1 MSSLNKLPKFF
12 QFALS
17 SALILSGLVLMIWSQ
32 IKPYQ
37 LIVNGETIRMRAVAL
52 YARDLFNLAG
62 IPLQPEDR
70 ISTDPNGFSLAIP
83 EQISLLAARPV
94 TIETDQGKEEILSA
108 ELIPA
113 NILQEAGIRLFPE
126 DILLVEGE
134 NLPIDQKMPA
144 AEALHLEF
152 KTAKQI
158 DIFQNE
164 HYLTT
169 LFTQKSNYQEALQ
182 EVGMQFHEKDRFSPN
197 LTGILSSTNQLYV
210 TKAEPVCVITGGSKY
225 CGLSAG
231 KTVSEALADLN
242 LTPQNLDYAQ
252 QAEDQPLPPD
262 RKISLHQLEERLVL
276 QTDETSFSYSYQEDP
291 NTQLDTT
298 VVIMP
303 GQPGIQVSR
312 TTERIQDGTLLAST
326 SEDPWK
332 ASDPRDGVMGRGTRA
347 VLQTETVDGETIEF
361 WRKVS
366 VYATSYHPSTFGDNP
381 RTRSGLPLAK
391 GTVAVSAAWYPSM
404 ALQRVYVQGYGYGT
418 IGDSGGGIPGTPW
431 IDLGY
436 SDEDYIGWH
445 SWTTLYFLPP
455 IPAWYPVILP

>member
-1 MSSLNKLPKFF
+1 
-12 QFALS
+12 
-17 SALILSGLVLMIWSQ
+17 
-32 IKPYQ
+32 
-37 LIVNGETIRMRAVAL
+37 MRAVAL

-83 EQISLLAARPV
+83 EQISLLAARAV

-144 AEALHLEF
+144 AEALLGI
-152 KTAKQI
+152 KTAKKI

-169 LFTQKSNYQEALQ
+169 LFNKKKQLPGALQ

-210 TKAEPVCVITGGSKY
+210 TKAEPVCVITRGSKY

-252 QAEDQPLPPD
+252 QAED
-262 RKISLHQLEERLVL
+262 H
-276 QTDETSFSYSYQEDP
+276 
-291 NTQLDTT
+291 
-298 VVIMP
+298 
-303 GQPGIQVSR
+303 
-312 TTERIQDGTLLAST
+312 
-326 SEDPWK
+326 
-332 ASDPRDGVMGRGTRA
+332 
-347 VLQTETVDGETIEF
+347 
-361 WRKVS
+361 
-366 VYATSYHPSTFGDNP
+366 
-381 RTRSGLPLAK
+381 LPLTEK
-391 GTVAVSAAWYPSM
+391 S
-404 ALQRVYVQGYGYGT
+404 
-418 IGDSGGGIPGTPW
+418 
-431 IDLGY
+431 
-436 SDEDYIGWH
+436 
-445 SWTTLYFLPP
+445 
-455 IPAWYPVILP
+455 PAPA

>member
-1 MSSLNKLPKFF
+1 
-12 QFALS
+12 
-17 SALILSGLVLMIWSQ
+17 
-32 IKPYQ
+32 
-37 LIVNGETIRMRAVAL
+37 MRAVAL

-197 LTGILSSTNQLYV
+197 LTGLLSSTNQLYV

-242 LTPQNLDYAQ
+242 LTPKTLTTRNKRKTNLSHLTEKSPCTSLKSVWFYKLTRQ
-252 QAEDQPLPPD
+252 VFLTPT
-262 RKISLHQLEERLVL
+262 RKTPTLSL
-276 QTDETSFSYSYQEDP
+276 
-291 NTQLDTT
+291 
-298 VVIMP
+298 I
-303 GQPGIQVSR
+303 
-312 TTERIQDGTLLAST
+312 LL
-326 SEDPWK
+326 
-332 ASDPRDGVMGRGTRA
+332 
-347 VLQTETVDGETIEF
+347 L
-361 WRKVS
+361 
-366 VYATSYHPSTFGDNP
+366 
-381 RTRSGLPLAK
+381 
-391 GTVAVSAAWYPSM
+391 
-404 ALQRVYVQGYGYGT
+404 
-418 IGDSGGGIPGTPW
+418 
-431 IDLGY
+431 
-436 SDEDYIGWH
+436 
-445 SWTTLYFLPP
+445 
-455 IPAWYPVILP
+455 